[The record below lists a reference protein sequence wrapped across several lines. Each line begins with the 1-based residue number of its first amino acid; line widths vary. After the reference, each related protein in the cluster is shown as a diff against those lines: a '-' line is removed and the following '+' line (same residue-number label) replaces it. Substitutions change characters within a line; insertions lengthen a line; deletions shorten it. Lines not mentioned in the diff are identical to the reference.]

1 LSSTQFVVIPLDFC
15 LNAYIDTNLIML
27 MLKANTANIVITLP
41 LKVFWITLRFTF
53 SESDENNFEERL
65 SK

>member
-1 LSSTQFVVIPLDFC
+1 MKPLDFC

-53 SESDENNFEERL
+53 SESDENNFEERF